1 MWRLKQLMPK
11 DQAGLEGKSVEVGTL
26 KLQVRSVVAEGG
38 FSSVYLARD
47 AQSGK
52 NYALKHLICNDDES
66 LHLVRK
72 EVAVMKALRGHPNI
86 VTLHAH
92 AVLANG
98 RTKECFLVMDYC
110 EKTLVAVLDA
120 RGAGFFEERQLLSIF
135 RDICNAVYAMH
146 CQSPPIAH
154 RDLKAENIL
163 LGANGLWKLCDF
175 GSISTNHRRFERAE
189 EMGVEEDVIRKHT
202 TPAYRAP
209 EMWDLYQR
217 ELISEKVD
225 IWALGCLLYRLCF
238 FKSAF
243 DGESKLQILNGNY
256 RIPEAPRYSENVT
269 QLIKDMLMPS
279 PGSRP
284 DILQVWNR
292 VNEALPIESRK
303 TFPDKASSTVN
314 SSIIQDSL
322 ETKPPVK
329 TPSPPPAAKT
339 AGSFWSSQLAAD
351 AKHDSDSVS
360 SNNLENSV
368 TPPVTSGGPPPGW
381 SAGFNG
387 SNSTQK
393 NSVNSVQ
400 TENANVETRPG
411 NLFKKGGVAH
421 FVKKVGSWNKDDG
434 DGDGYAMMSEVDM
447 EQQLSAPSTKVS
459 EVSNDGAFNAFVAE
473 FDSAASAKNVETE
486 KLKLQLKQALA
497 EKTEFAGKY
506 EKLTA
511 ICRSQR
517 QEIHELKSALA
528 AATVSKEPMPK
539 PPLQSASAQ
548 SRRTSRP
555 VNWNSSTEQDTEKDK
570 DKQNGSIWDLQSG
583 LTAQAP
589 SKGLSQQAPLVDSSP
604 WSAFGDAFKGS
615 STKSSSPTPPSS
627 DPPLNTGSGPP
638 RRQHARA
645 ASLSGGD
652 TWGFNSSGSSSMSL
666 NQQQQQQ
673 QQDSKGGF
681 RSSTI
686 DSSQSS
692 RSQAPAGWAGF

>member
-11 DQAGLEGKSVEVGTL
+11 DQAGLEGKSVEVGAL

-189 EMGVEEDVIRKHT
+189 EMGVEEDIIRKHT

-256 RIPEAPRYSENVT
+256 RIPEAPRYSENIT

-279 PGSRP
+279 PDSRP
-284 DILQVWNR
+284 DILQAR
-292 VNEALPIESRK
+292 V
-303 TFPDKASSTVN
+303 
-314 SSIIQDSL
+314 
-322 ETKPPVK
+322 
-329 TPSPPPAAKT
+329 
-339 AGSFWSSQLAAD
+339 
-351 AKHDSDSVS
+351 
-360 SNNLENSV
+360 
-368 TPPVTSGGPPPGW
+368 
-381 SAGFNG
+381 
-387 SNSTQK
+387 
-393 NSVNSVQ
+393 
-400 TENANVETRPG
+400 
-411 NLFKKGGVAH
+411 
-421 FVKKVGSWNKDDG
+421 
-434 DGDGYAMMSEVDM
+434 
-447 EQQLSAPSTKVS
+447 APT
-459 EVSNDGAFNAFVAE
+459 
-473 FDSAASAKNVETE
+473 
-486 KLKLQLKQALA
+486 
-497 EKTEFAGKY
+497 
-506 EKLTA
+506 
-511 ICRSQR
+511 
-517 QEIHELKSALA
+517 SALFHRL
-528 AATVSKEPMPK
+528 VRE
-539 PPLQSASAQ
+539 SA
-548 SRRTSRP
+548 
-555 VNWNSSTEQDTEKDK
+555 NC
-570 DKQNGSIWDLQSG
+570 
-583 LTAQAP
+583 
-589 SKGLSQQAPLVDSSP
+589 LSCTYVACFV
-604 WSAFGDAFKGS
+604 
-615 STKSSSPTPPSS
+615 
-627 DPPLNTGSGPP
+627 
-638 RRQHARA
+638 
-645 ASLSGGD
+645 
-652 TWGFNSSGSSSMSL
+652 
-666 NQQQQQQ
+666 
-673 QQDSKGGF
+673 F
-681 RSSTI
+681 R
-686 DSSQSS
+686 
-692 RSQAPAGWAGF
+692 

>member
-284 DILQVWNR
+284 DILQARVWNR

-314 SSIIQDSL
+314 N
-322 ETKPPVK
+322 
-329 TPSPPPAAKT
+329 
-339 AGSFWSSQLAAD
+339 

-555 VNWNSSTEQDTEKDK
+555 VNWNSSTEQVNQRT
-570 DKQNGSIWDLQSG
+570 SIN
-583 LTAQAP
+583 P
-589 SKGLSQQAPLVDSSP
+589 SNA
-604 WSAFGDAFKGS
+604 
-615 STKSSSPTPPSS
+615 
-627 DPPLNTGSGPP
+627 
-638 RRQHARA
+638 
-645 ASLSGGD
+645 
-652 TWGFNSSGSSSMSL
+652 
-666 NQQQQQQ
+666 
-673 QQDSKGGF
+673 
-681 RSSTI
+681 
-686 DSSQSS
+686 
-692 RSQAPAGWAGF
+692 WA